1 MITNDFTHTHANVIQ
16 FYMDQY
22 INTTNQ
28 IQLIMEKQSDLT
40 KLIRELNDYQLL
52 MVSRQNDLLR
62 LLNECIHRNLR
73 QPELYSDTTN
83 QTHTPER
90 LTSTNQRPLYE
101 TFSDILQENTPNNST
116 PNRSASQRYYPNTD
130 PLPTPRTTRH
140 NTTRFNLNSSSTPTT
155 TTPST
160 PTTSLSTTTPSTTSS
175 NDYANILIYSLLP
188 DRTSRNP
195 QTSTTTTTNLA
206 STLLETFMDEFLNPV
221 SRAPTEEQIQNGT
234 TLTVYR
240 NIQEPVNTSC
250 PISLNVFQAQDEI
263 LQINSC
269 NHNYS
274 PSSLREWFRT
284 NNHCPLCRTDIR
296 EI

>member
-52 MVSRQNDLLR
+52 LVSRQNDLLR
-62 LLNECIHRNLR
+62 SLNECIHRNIR
-73 QPELYSDTTN
+73 QPELYSDTSN
-83 QTHTPER
+83 QTHTSER
-90 LTSTNQRPLYE
+90 LTSTNHQTLYE
-101 TFSDILQENTPNNST
+101 TFSDILQENTPNNSI
-116 PNRSASQRYYPNTD
+116 PNRSASHRYYPNIE

-140 NTTRFNLNSSSTPTT
+140 NTSRFNLNSLSSTPTT
-155 TTPST
+155 P
-160 PTTSLSTTTPSTTSS
+160 STTTPSTTSS

-188 DRTSRNP
+188 ERTSRNP
-195 QTSTTTTTNLA
+195 RTSTTTNLA

-221 SRAPTEEQIQNGT
+221 STAPTEEQIQNGT